1 MEKVAR
7 GRKSHLATSCRV
19 PELYSFPS
27 FRSHLLQ
34 DGFGACP
41 RWEIPFR
48 FLSYLKPISPLDL
61 LCIILKL
68 NGFLTSTSVRKSSR
82 ISHKFVSSAPPRSAV
97 VCKQSCQV
105 FNLISILY
113 LCCLPIH
120 SPLVEPCLKICYRPI
135 HSQFQ
140 ECLKIYQNQDPASPG
155 QLENIEI
162 KVVHCSI
169 VVKFYAFVVC

>member
-1 MEKVAR
+1 MVLIHISIALIVYLFCMLNNKKFWCNEILLFLPACSRCVLVCHRSLRIWTNFSSGMNFMEKVAR

-97 VCKQSCQV
+97 VCK
-105 FNLISILY
+105 
-113 LCCLPIH
+113 
-120 SPLVEPCLKICYRPI
+120 
-135 HSQFQ
+135 
-140 ECLKIYQNQDPASPG
+140 
-155 QLENIEI
+155 
-162 KVVHCSI
+162 
-169 VVKFYAFVVC
+169 